1 MNTSDKT
8 MDKRLQELANEV
20 GFYFICKFVN
30 TLEADGTLTPDH
42 TARHVLEL
50 AGRLGSTNS
59 FL

>member
-30 TLEADGTLTPDH
+30 TLEADGTLTPDQ
-42 TARHVLEL
+42 TARLLLVL
-50 AGRLGSTNS
+50 AGRLGAMNS
-59 FL
+59 YF